1 MTGYI
6 FQKEN
11 KWMMVIILSFI
22 ICHLSFSPV
31 RAQTF
36 TQRLQQKGNGQ
47 GTVTIHQDAEIDKLV
62 NSEMLNAN
70 PAQHNSPTT
79 TPTVSSGSSTGKNTP
94 TTKPTGP
101 SGPSTGK
108 TSPTT
113 KPTAPSVSSTGED
126 VETEETTPDFS
137 KKVMR
142 GGVKVNGYRVQAF
155 AGGNSRKDRQEA
167 EATGNAIKSHF
178 ADVPVYVHFYSPRWI
193 CRVGNYRTYEEAHQM
208 LVQLRNLGYSQA
220 SIVKG
225 KITVQY

>member
-79 TPTVSSGSSTGKNTP
+79 TPTVSSGSSTGKNT
-94 TTKPTGP
+94 
-101 SGPSTGK
+101 
-108 TSPTT
+108 PTT